1 MLEDVK
7 AGKRHHRWEAMMLHE
22 DEDED
27 EHTVLMLAM
36 NSVGSMK

>member
-1 MLEDVK
+1 MPEDVK

-22 DEDED
+22 DEDE
-27 EHTVLMLAM
+27 HTVLMLAM